1 MRFTRYI
8 VVIAAFILSAA
19 SMAMAQ
25 TEPRLVVNI
34 VISSMGAND
43 LDRYADN
50 FSSAGLRRIINGGQ
64 RFTNASYDYMQTT
77 TPVSLATLS
86 TGATPSIH
94 GVVADRWF
102 DYVGNKEVSLIEDR
116 KEQSVN
122 YSGGSGSYSPRNMV
136 AQTLSDA
143 LAQQHP
149 DSHIATIAVEPLSAI
164 VMAGRSGEVYWMETL
179 QSSWTTSSY
188 YSKELPKWI
197 ADYNYQDQNEEYAIK
212 RWTSLLPYDNYH
224 NSQVSVIEGL
234 QSKTNKR
241 IIHVQETPLAK
252 GTMDDIYYQMCYTP
266 AGNSAMLAFARE
278 VVVHNKMG
286 GDAVPDM
293 LNIVLDTPRLISNRF
308 GPESVEYE
316 DMLYRLDR
324 DMESFLSFLATQ
336 VAAPEQLLIVLTSD
350 HGTSPSYNATEDV
363 RERFNVRQAEVITNA
378 FIGSIYGNGDWILGC
393 IDRAIYLNHNL
404 IMDKGLSL
412 EKIQNDVATFVMQLR
427 GVSQAVTAESMR
439 GSYFGSGYGRKI
451 QNGFYPRRSGDVV
464 LNLMPEWIEERE
476 QTRSMSGS
484 MYRYDTQV
492 PLIIYGAGCKAQLR
506 NDKIDMTSLA
516 ATQAEILGIMAP
528 SAAEGEEIT
537 IIYE

>member
-8 VVIAAFILSAA
+8 VVTAVFILSAA

-34 VISSMGAND
+34 VISSMGADD

-122 YSGGSGSYSPRNMV
+122 YSGGSGSYSPRNLV

-224 NSQVSVIEGL
+224 NSQVSVVEGL

-278 VVVHNKMG
+278 VVIHNKMG

-324 DMESFLSFLATQ
+324 DLESFLSFLSTQ

-350 HGTSPSYNATEDV
+350 HGTSPSYNATEEV

-484 MYRYDTQV
+484 MYRYDMQV